1 MSHRIAHK
9 LTLRFAIPF
18 LLIVLTSTIARGQ
31 SVSQY
36 DRGTPP
42 QHASGVSSFGSYTS
56 ADLGNVNLSNGTLN
70 MAIPL
75 GTVGGRG
82 FSLQISTRSPVVGP
96 V

>member
-1 MSHRIAHK
+1 MTQRIDRK
-9 LTLRFAIPF
+9 LTIHVAIPF
-18 LLIVLTSTIARGQ
+18 LLIMLTATIAVGQ
-31 SVSQY
+31 ATSQY

-42 QHASGVSSFGSYTS
+42 QHASGISSFGSYTS

-82 FSLQISTRSPVVGP
+82 FSLPVTLNYSSK
-96 V
+96 